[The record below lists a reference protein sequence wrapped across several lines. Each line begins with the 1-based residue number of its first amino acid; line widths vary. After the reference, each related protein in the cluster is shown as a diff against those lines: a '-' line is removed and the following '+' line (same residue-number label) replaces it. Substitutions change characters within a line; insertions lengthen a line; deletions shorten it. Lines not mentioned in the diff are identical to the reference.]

1 MAGMTHVLEVL
12 SIVLNYPQESSGGTI
27 AGVSLSEKCLLNS
40 TVRPSLPGDPFA
52 WEFIDFVVSAKDML
66 PQKGYIVH

>member
-52 WEFIDFVVSAKDML
+52 
-66 PQKGYIVH
+66 